1 MVAAFG
7 IQATLITDDGHEIVP
22 ASPSDGGNPP
32 EQDPGNG
39 NITSHTFPE
48 SVDQKLK

>member
-1 MVAAFG
+1 MAESFG
-7 IQATLITDDGHEIVP
+7 IRTRIIPDSGDPEALGRPVDE
-22 ASPSDGGNPP
+22 GNPP

-48 SVDQKLK
+48 SAGGK